1 MLEISFDVMQSA
13 AIAALVALVGRAVV
27 KRVKFFQTYCVPGVV
42 VAGLVVSIVLGILRA
57 SNVLQVTFDVA
68 VLKEWFMDIFFTGV
82 GLTASWKL
90 IKSGGKVCIGIAIAT
105 IGLILW
111 QDVLGVVLSMAL
123 GMHPLQGLG
132 LGSLSLMGGVGTSGA
147 IAPTYEALGA
157 ENATVLAI
165 MCATFGMVFASLT
178 GGPVA
183 RALIKRHHLHGEDRS
198 EKNKEE
204 IFPLN
209 NKNLLSSVCLII
221 VAAGLGSYIAILA
234 GMIPMIEFPYFIGC
248 MIGGIIIRN
257 ILDVVH
263 VEVRPEELDAF
274 GDICLEIFLGM
285 TMMTI
290 DVTKILGAIGPFVI
304 IFAAQVI
311 TTCIY
316 CYIVTFRC
324 CGRNYDAAV
333 IVAGHIGM
341 GLGNGPNTM
350 ANEKAVMEEHGFSHI
365 GWVVYPPF
373 GLLVLDIFNPIF
385 CSVIAELSPNS
396 WGICPH
402 NPRPFPIFSPAFPRS
417 PRSGGFLSWPG
428 SRFSGISSRFVAAPK
443 KETI

>member
-13 AIAALVALVGRAVV
+13 AIAALVALVGRAIV

-42 VAGLVVSIVLGILRA
+42 VAGLLVSIVLGILRA
-57 SNVLQVTFDVA
+57 SNVLQVDFDVA

-90 IKSGGKVCIGIAIAT
+90 IKSGGKVCIGIAVAT

-157 ENATVLAI
+157 ENATVLAV

-248 MIGGIIIRN
+248 MIGGIILRN
-257 ILDVVH
+257 ILDVAK
-263 VEVRPEELDAF
+263 VEVRAEELDAF

-285 TMMTI
+285 T
-290 DVTKILGAIGPFVI
+290 A
-304 IFAAQVI
+304 
-311 TTCIY
+311 TTTPPSLWPATSAWAWATAPTPWPMRRPLWTSTVSPTSAGSYTLPSDCW
-316 CYIVTFRC
+316 CWTFS
-324 CGRNYDAAV
+324 
-333 IVAGHIGM
+333 I
-341 GLGNGPNTM
+341 P
-350 ANEKAVMEEHGFSHI
+350 
-365 GWVVYPPF
+365 
-373 GLLVLDIFNPIF
+373 
-385 CSVIAELSPNS
+385 
-396 WGICPH
+396 
-402 NPRPFPIFSPAFPRS
+402 
-417 PRSGGFLSWPG
+417 
-428 SRFSGISSRFVAAPK
+428 SSAR
-443 KETI
+443 

>member
-13 AIAALVALVGRAVV
+13 AIAALVAMVGRAVV

-42 VAGLVVSIVLGILRA
+42 VAGLVVSFVLGILRGFG
-57 SNVLQVTFDVA
+57 VLQVEFDVA

-90 IKSGGKVCIGIAIAT
+90 IKQGGRVCIGIAIAT
-105 IGLILW
+105 IGLILF
-111 QDVLGVVLSMAL
+111 QDVLGVALAMVL

-132 LGSLSLMGGVGTSGA
+132 LGSLSLMGGVGTSSA

-157 ENATVLAI
+157 TDATVLAV

-183 RALIKRHHLHGEDRS
+183 RMLIKRHHLHGEDRAES
-198 EKNKEE
+198 DKEE
-204 IFPLN
+204 VFPLN

-221 VAAGLGSYIAILA
+221 IAAGLGSYIKDLA
-234 GMIPMIEFPYFIGC
+234 DQIPMIEFPYFIGC
-248 MIGGIIIRN
+248 MIGGIILRN
-257 ILDVVH
+257 ILDVVR
-263 VEVRPEELDAF
+263 VEVRTEELDAF

-290 DVTKILGAIGPFVI
+290 DVTKLADSFGPFVL

-311 TTCIY
+311 TTCIF

-324 CGRNYDAAV
+324 CGSNYDAAV

-350 ANEKAVMEEHGFSHI
+350 ANEKAVMAEHGFSHI
-365 GWVVYPPF
+365 GWVIYPPF
-373 GLLVLDIFNPIF
+373 GLLVLDIVNPIF
-385 CSVIAELSPNS
+385 CSVIAEPLTKALGYMP
-396 WGICPH
+396 
-402 NPRPFPIFSPAFPRS
+402 
-417 PRSGGFLSWPG
+417 
-428 SRFSGISSRFVAAPK
+428 
-443 KETI
+443 